1 MNVTSGPGVNE
12 SAENTSL
19 LLFSSQQEKISMKG
33 KEERKPS

>member
-1 MNVTSGPGVNE
+1 MNVTSGPVVNE